1 MPLDHYKIELGKAEV
16 LREGSDISI
25 VAWGT
30 QVHVVKETADIAEA
44 ELGVSVEVIDLGT
57 RCATP
62 SFSLI
67 VRFKGQLLYS
77 FDLNKVIKK

>member
-1 MPLDHYKIELGKAEV
+1 MDHYKIELGKAEV

-62 SFSLI
+62 PFFTDGSKVKYCI
-67 VRFKGQLLYS
+67 VLT
-77 FDLNKVIKK
+77 